1 MRCFLSWVLLL
12 VLQAPAS
19 AEEETVKIGLNCEY
33 WNSALAGDVFRVT
46 KVLFVR
52 GAYEGATAFHMDIFD
67 AAEHATAESKPPVV
81 NAQLAGELFE
91 KRYLRRTSYLALVSG
106 LDEFC
111 RDELN
116 ATIWLTGAI
125 KVVSMQLRGESG
137 AALEAE
143 VLRLRAEP
151 GP

>member
-1 MRCFLSWVLLL
+1 MRLFMLVMLLIA
-12 VLQAPAS
+12 QRPAI
-19 AEEETVKIGLNCEY
+19 AEEDTVRMGLNCAY
-33 WNSALAGDVFRVT
+33 WNGALTGETFVVT

-52 GAYEGATAFHMDIFD
+52 GVYEGAAAFHMDIFD
-67 AAEHATAESKPPVV
+67 EIERAATAPSLP
-81 NAQLAGELFE
+81 ASTQQLAGWFE

-111 RDELN
+111 RDAQNEN
-116 ATIWLTGAI
+116 VWLTGAI
-125 KVVSMQLRGESG
+125 KVVSMQLRGESSET
-137 AALEAE
+137 LEAE